1 MAAQVVVVLALT
13 VLLAVAV
20 TVAVAVAMLAAVS
33 DMEVAGPV
41 VAQMAMV
48 HRMALPAVPL
58 MAGQAVVIHE

>member
-20 TVAVAVAMLAAVS
+20 AVAVAMLAAVS
-33 DMEVAGPV
+33 DTEVAGPV

-48 HRMALPAVPL
+48 HRMALLAVLL
-58 MAGQAVVIHE
+58 MAGQAVVMHE